1 MSEVNQENIPV
12 TTGKKSVIS
21 KPSLWPSHPFAEME
35 RVFDRIFGR
44 GQPSL
49 WHRRDTPLLDNVFE
63 FDGQRLPNL
72 DVIDRENEM
81 LVRAELPGIDKKNL
95 NISITDNLLSI
106 KGESGSETKE
116 EKGDFYRHEISSFS
130 FARSI
135 NLPCAVDDA
144 KVTAS
149 LKNGILEI
157 TLPKTETS
165 KRRNIQ
171 VQ

>member
-1 MSEVNQENIPV
+1 MSEENIPV
-12 TTGKKSVIS
+12 TTEKKSVIS
-21 KPSLWPSHPFAEME
+21 KPSSLWPAIHPIAEME

-44 GQPSL
+44 SQPSL
-49 WHRRDTPLLDNVFE
+49 WHRRDAPLLDNVFE

-72 DVIDRENEM
+72 DVVDRENEI
-81 LVRAELPGIDKKNL
+81 LVRAELPGIEKKDL

-116 EKGDFYRHEISSFS
+116 EKGDYYRHEISSFS

-135 NLPCAVDDA
+135 TLPCAVDDA

-149 LKNGILEI
+149 LKKGILEI
-157 TLPKTETS
+157 TLPKMESS
-165 KRRNIQ
+165 KRRNIK
-171 VQ
+171 VE